1 VCSAALL
8 GQEHVLVS
16 MLPAPGLNLGSLNM
30 RRDVLVTTPQR
41 LTYKTNR
48 VLFRNLDQ
56 SSEGYTEFKIS
67 A

>member
-1 VCSAALL
+1 
-8 GQEHVLVS
+8 

-30 RRDVLVTTPQR
+30 QRDVLVTTPQR

-56 SSEGYTEFKIS
+56 SSESYTEFKIS